1 MPLAST
7 AISQVT
13 TTSSMH
19 CYLSHLLQ
27 DICACV
33 LMHGPQLEFLVLIL
47 STSLLS
53 DVLRHSFMS
62 KIADRAGALIH
73 PLHRV
78 CFLHHMGYWL
88 LMSIGLCRSAEDH
101 GFFSVCLLPVPI
113 GPPHWGKALLSGIW
127 FLLTFLHIQYT
138 VILVWEWQESDLW
151 LTHTVGSDWRNQ
163 VQQSAFHDR
172 DCCHWHMRT
181 CSFPTRGLVS
191 RMQHNKNFGS
201 KQRET
206 SLWKQSNVT
215 YQV

>member
-19 CYLSHLLQ
+19 CFLSHLLQ

-73 PLHRV
+73 PLHSVLPSPHGVLALDVHWSLQISWRPWIFF
-78 CFLHHMGYWL
+78 CLSASSSY
-88 LMSIGLCRSAEDH
+88 RSTPSRESATLWYMISVDLSLTYNIQL
-101 GFFSVCLLPVPI
+101 FSC
-113 GPPHWGKALLSGIW
+113 GSAKNQTCGSR
-127 FLLTFLHIQYT
+127 T
-138 VILVWEWQESDLW
+138 LW
-151 LTHTVGSDWRNQ
+151 ARI
-163 VQQSAFHDR
+163 DR
-172 DCCHWHMRT
+172 DCCQWHMRT
-181 CSFPTRGLVS
+181 MFLPYTW
-191 RMQHNKNFGS
+191 
-201 KQRET
+201 T
-206 SLWKQSNVT
+206 A
-215 YQV
+215 